1 MTILKRVGPI
11 VVLSAVIALL
21 AGAPA
26 LATPPTDAVSTLLAR
41 GSLGQLEAQHDGV
54 EVRRADGEADVAV
67 FEVTLGPGGSTG
79 WHHHP
84 GVGLAS
90 VASGALTVYNE
101 ECDKTVY
108 EAGEGFVESRE
119 EPMLVHNQGNV
130 DAVFYI
136 TFIVSSGTST
146 EGLRIDDPQPENCDP
161 LAAASGSS
169 SLAATG
175 GPSLAAQFALAV
187 ALVLVAG
194 GSGVVALTL
203 VRRSA

>member
-1 MTILKRVGPI
+1 
-11 VVLSAVIALL
+11 
-21 AGAPA
+21 
-26 LATPPTDAVSTLLAR
+26 
-41 GSLGQLEAQHDGV
+41 V